1 MRGVREAGRDL
12 PKWRE
17 RLAATKNTG
26 GWSMQRKF
34 VLREL
39 INGNFPRPVGIK
51 HGWSDTVNKI
61 GSTMMFAAEA
71 T

>member
-1 MRGVREAGRDL
+1 
-12 PKWRE
+12 
-17 RLAATKNTG
+17 
-26 GWSMQRKF
+26 MQRKI

-39 INGNFPRPVGIK
+39 INSNFPRPVGIK
-51 HGWSDTVNKI
+51 HGWSDRVNKI